1 MEPDQA
7 GGSLSPVSASV
18 AVPQVR
24 RRAPAA
30 CRVCRQRKVKCNV
43 TAVGIPCFNCVR
55 DGHSLPAPILE
66 TGLFSLY
73 IGAEGRNLQSS
84 HPVPSYN
91 WDVAGAPS
99 TTSSADFPPTIANS
113 KLPIPIPMTTPPD
126 TCPVTPFVP
135 QNSKQNDVDGE
146 TATFQVDHSM
156 TTFQEEAVPERG
168 PDDYAIES
176 LASSIM
182 EDTVEATSETFYV
195 GDQQGIGYILD
206 IVGESS
212 VVPQHYGLPYMVAT
226 HDLTSQDVA
235 YLRSKGV
242 FSVPSEPVCQA
253 LLKAYFYH
261 IHPILPVVD
270 AIEVLTSFRNGGASA
285 INLLLLWS
293 MFSVAANHV
302 DKVIVRQAGYQ
313 SHKEMKKSMFVR
325 AKCLYDNGCE
335 ENRIT
340 IIQSVSLLA
349 FWYSDLGERTESWHW
364 MGIAISLS
372 QTLGLN
378 RDPDRGQYNKR
389 LSDRQR
395 QLWRVFGCFF
405 RDRWL
410 SLGMGRPMRIHNRDC
425 NTPMPSSED
434 LTNDLSELSAQT
446 RSMYIPA
453 DFGQLAKCWII
464 LLHLSQ
470 VLGTILSENY
480 NATGSLPSRVWV
492 EATEQELM
500 RYIAQAGG
508 RPEDSSPSLTFYSY
522 HLRLHFNA
530 ATIAL
535 WRPYTNRTTSGVPP
549 DQEAAWFALVH
560 QKIRAAAG
568 NTNTTLDKVI
578 SNQLIGYIGP
588 MTVPLLVPAMN
599 SHLLESKSSDP
610 LIRQSSLNKLDLFMI
625 VLRKIQDVYSSA
637 TFIRGLFLQAIEK
650 LNSPRYTGANTP
662 QIFSPPQN
670 STGDSASQTTLQ
682 GRMDHIPIDTFWQLE
697 DHFSEFW
704 DPLPTSS
711 NDETSTHVR
720 VCCSIMTM
728 NRPAGSTSLTFSGR
742 IFAFSITGLTA
753 RPQPAAVPIQLA
765 IL

>member
-1 MEPDQA
+1 MEPDEIGA
-7 GGSLSPVSASV
+7 SLSPVSSSI

-24 RRAPAA
+24 RRAPTA

-43 TAVGIPCFNCVR
+43 ATVGIPCFNCVR
-55 DGHSLPAPILE
+55 DGHSCEVSGRKKRAHPESQYNGTVPGSNWGV
-66 TGLFSLY
+66 TG
-73 IGAEGRNLQSS
+73 AT
-84 HPVPSYN
+84 
-91 WDVAGAPS
+91 S
-99 TTSSADFPPTIANS
+99 TSSSADFPPPVAHS
-113 KLPIPIPMTTPPD
+113 EPPISASMATPPT

-135 QNSKQNDVDGE
+135 QSGMRDDVDYE
-146 TATFQVDHSM
+146 TATIEVDPSM
-156 TTFQEEAVPERG
+156 TMFLDGTTRERG

-182 EDTVEATSETFYV
+182 EDTVEATTETFYV

-206 IVGESS
+206 IVGDSS

-226 HDLTSQDVA
+226 HDLTPQDVA

-270 AIEVLTSFRNGGASA
+270 AAEVLTSFRNGGASA
-285 INLLLLWS
+285 VNLLLLWS

-302 DKVIVRQAGYQ
+302 DKTVVRQAGYQ
-313 SHKEMKKSMFVR
+313 SHKEMKKSMFAR

-335 ENRIT
+335 ENRIS

-395 QLWRVFGCFF
+395 QLWRRIWWSCFF

-410 SLGMGRPMRIHNRDC
+410 SLGMGRPMRINTRDC
-425 NTPMPSSED
+425 NTPMPTSED
-434 LTNDLSELSAQT
+434 LTNDFSELPAHIRT
-446 RSMYIPA
+446 MYMPP
-453 DFGQLAKCWII
+453 DFGQLAEYWVV
-464 LLHLSQ
+464 LLNLSKI
-470 VLGTILSENY
+470 LGTILSENY
-480 NATGSLPSRVWV
+480 NATGLLPSRIWV
-492 EATEQELM
+492 EAAEQELI
-500 RYIAQAGG
+500 RCIAQARE
-508 RPEDSSPSLTFYSY
+508 RPQGSSPSLSFYSH

-535 WRPYTNRTTSGVPP
+535 WRPYTNKAAAGVPS
-549 DQEAAWFALVH
+549 DQESAWFALVH
-560 QKIRAAAG
+560 QKIRTAAG
-568 NTNTTLDKVI
+568 NTNTMLDKVI
-578 SNQLIGYIGP
+578 SDKLIGYIGP
-588 MTVPLLVPAMN
+588 MTVPILVPAMN
-599 SHLLESKSSDP
+599 SHLFESKSPDP

-625 VLRKIQDVYSSA
+625 VLRKIQDIYSSA

-650 LNSPRYTGANTP
+650 LNSPRYTAPNTP
-662 QIFSPPQN
+662 KRISPPLN
-670 STGDSASQTTLQ
+670 SSADPANQTTLQ
-682 GRMDHIPIDTFWQLE
+682 GRIDHIPMDTFWQIE

-711 NDETSTHVR
+711 NDETV
-720 VCCSIMTM
+720 
-728 NRPAGSTSLTFSGR
+728 GSSSL
-742 IFAFSITGLTA
+742 
-753 RPQPAAVPIQLA
+753 
-765 IL
+765 

>member
-1 MEPDQA
+1 MEADLTR
-7 GGSLSPVSASV
+7 GSLSPASASA

-24 RRAPAA
+24 RRAPTA

-43 TAVGIPCFNCVR
+43 AAVGIPCFNCVR
-55 DGHSLPAPILE
+55 DGHSCE
-66 TGLFSLY
+66 VS
-73 IGAEGRNLQSS
+73 GRKKRA
-84 HPVPSYN
+84 HPDFQYN
-91 WDVAGAPS
+91 DMVSNGVAKRSWGVTTATS
-99 TTSSADFPPTIANS
+99 TCSSSADVP
-113 KLPIPIPMTTPPD
+113 LPIARSEPSRPAQMTTPPA
-126 TCPVTPFVP
+126 TCTITPYVP
-135 QNSKQNDVDGE
+135 RSEVRDDVDCDV
-146 TATFQVDHSM
+146 AIDVDPSITMFLDGSM
-156 TTFQEEAVPERG
+156 RERG

-182 EDTVEATSETFYV
+182 EDTVEATTETYYV
-195 GDQQGIGYILD
+195 GDQSGIGYILD
-206 IVGESS
+206 ILGESS
-212 VVPQHYGLPYMVAT
+212 VVAQHYALPYMVAT

-242 FSVPSEPVCQA
+242 FSVPNESVCQA
-253 LLKAYFYH
+253 LLKAYFIH

-270 AIEVLTSFRNGGASA
+270 AAAVLTSFRNGGASA
-285 INLLLLWS
+285 VNLLLLWS

-302 DKVIVRQAGYQ
+302 DKAVVRQAGYQ

-335 ENRIT
+335 SNRII

-395 QLWRVFGCFF
+395 QLWRRIWWSCFF

-410 SLGMGRPMRIHNRDC
+410 SLGMGRPMRINTRDC

-434 LTNDLSELSAQT
+434 LMNDFSELPPQV
-446 RSMYIPA
+446 RNMYEPP
-453 DFGQLAKCWII
+453 DFRQLAEHWVV
-464 LLHLSQ
+464 LLHLSK

-480 NATGSLPSRVWV
+480 SATSPLPSRTWV
-492 EATEQELM
+492 EATEQDLM
-500 RYIAQAGG
+500 RCIAQAGE
-508 RPEDSSPSLTFYSY
+508 RPEDASPSLSFYSY

-535 WRPYTNRTTSGVPP
+535 WRPYTNRAPAGVPS
-549 DQEAAWFALVH
+549 DQEGAWFALVH
-560 QKIRAAAG
+560 QKIRTAAG
-568 NTNTTLDKVI
+568 NTNTMLDKVI
-578 SNQLIGYIGP
+578 NDQLIGYIGP
-588 MTVPLLVPAMN
+588 MTVPVLVPAMH
-599 SHLLESKSSDP
+599 SHLLESKSTDP

-650 LNSPRYTGANTP
+650 LNSPRYTGGNNTP
-662 QIFSPPQN
+662 QQFSPPRN
-670 STGDSASQTTLQ
+670 STADSDGQNTLQ
-682 GRMDHIPIDTFWQLE
+682 GRTDHIAMDDFWQIE
-697 DHFSEFW
+697 DHISEFW
-704 DPLPTSS
+704 DPLPSSS
-711 NDETSTHVR
+711 NDGTEGNAS
-720 VCCSIMTM
+720 
-728 NRPAGSTSLTFSGR
+728 
-742 IFAFSITGLTA
+742 
-753 RPQPAAVPIQLA
+753 
-765 IL
+765 

>member
-1 MEPDQA
+1 MEPEHR
-7 GGSLSPVSASV
+7 GGSLSPVSASI

-55 DGHSLPAPILE
+55 DGHSCE
-66 TGLFSLY
+66 VS
-73 IGAEGRNLQSS
+73 GRKKRA
-84 HPVPSYN
+84 HPDSQYN
-91 WDVAGAPS
+91 GVAPS
-99 TTSSADFPPTIANS
+99 HNWGMTGTASTSSSADFPPPIAHS
-113 KLPIPIPMTTPPD
+113 EPPFSASMTTPPA
-126 TCPVTPFVP
+126 TCPVTPFAL
-135 QNSKQNDVDGE
+135 QNSMRDDVDCE
-146 TATFQVDHSM
+146 TAAIEVDPS
-156 TTFQEEAVPERG
+156 TTMCLDAPAHERG

-182 EDTVEATSETFYV
+182 EDTVEATTETFYV

-206 IVGESS
+206 IVGESG

-226 HDLTSQDVA
+226 HDLTPQDVA

-253 LLKAYFYH
+253 LFKAYFCH

-270 AIEVLTSFRNGGASA
+270 AAEVLTSFRTGGASA
-285 INLLLLWS
+285 VNLLLLWS

-302 DKVIVRQAGYQ
+302 DKAVVRQAGYQ

-335 ENRIT
+335 ENRII

-372 QTLGLN
+372 QTIGLN

-395 QLWRVFGCFF
+395 QLWRRIWWSCFF

-410 SLGMGRPMRIHNRDC
+410 SLGMGRPMRINSRDC
-425 NTPMPSSED
+425 NTPLPSSED
-434 LTNDLSELSAQT
+434 LTNDFSDLSSQI
-446 RSMYIPA
+446 RSMHMPP
-453 DFGQLAKCWII
+453 DFGQLAEYWVV
-464 LLHLSQ
+464 LLQLSK

-480 NATGSLPSRVWV
+480 NATGLLPSRVWV
-492 EATEQELM
+492 ETAEQELIRCM
-500 RYIAQAGG
+500 GQA
-508 RPEDSSPSLTFYSY
+508 RVPPEDSSPSLLFYSY

-535 WRPYTNRTTSGVPP
+535 WRPYTNRAAVGVTA
-549 DQEAAWFALVH
+549 DQESAWYALVN
-560 QKIRAAAG
+560 QKIRTAAG
-568 NTNTTLDKVI
+568 NTNTMLDKVI
-578 SNQLIGYIGP
+578 SGQLIGYIGP

-599 SHLLESKSSDP
+599 SHLFESKSSDP
-610 LIRQSSLNKLDLFMI
+610 LIRQSSLHKLDLFMI

-650 LNSPRYTGANTP
+650 LNSPRHTGPNTP
-662 QIFSPPQN
+662 QRFSPLHYP
-670 STGDSASQTTLQ
+670 STGPASHTALQ
-682 GRMDHIPIDTFWQLE
+682 GRIDNFPIDTFWQIE
-697 DHFSEFW
+697 DQCSEFW

-711 NDETSTHVR
+711 NDETVDGD
-720 VCCSIMTM
+720 
-728 NRPAGSTSLTFSGR
+728 GS
-742 IFAFSITGLTA
+742 
-753 RPQPAAVPIQLA
+753 Q
-765 IL
+765 

>member
-1 MEPDQA
+1 MEPDHA

-55 DGHSLPAPILE
+55 DGHSCE
-66 TGLFSLY
+66 VN
-73 IGAEGRNLQSS
+73 GRKKRT
-84 HPVPSYN
+84 HPVPSCN
-91 WDVAGAPS
+91 WGVTSAPS
-99 TTSSADFPPTIANS
+99 TSSSADLPSTIANS
-113 KLPIPIPMTTPPD
+113 KLPIPGPMTTPPD
-126 TCPVTPFVP
+126 TCPVTPFVH
-135 QNSKQNDVDGE
+135 QNGMQNDEEGE
-146 TATFQVDHSM
+146 NATFQVDPNI
-156 TTFQEEAVPERG
+156 TTFQEETAPERG

-206 IVGESS
+206 IVGESN
-212 VVPQHYGLPYMVAT
+212 VIPQHYGLPYMVAT
-226 HDLTSQDVA
+226 HDLTPQDVA
-235 YLRSKGV
+235 YLRAKGV

-253 LLKAYFYH
+253 LFRAYFYH

-270 AIEVLTSFRNGGASA
+270 AVDVLTSFRNGGASA

-335 ENRIT
+335 ENRIS
-340 IIQSVSLLA
+340 IIQSVCLLA

-395 QLWRVFGCFF
+395 QLWRRIWWSCFF

-410 SLGMGRPMRIHNRDC
+410 SLGMGRPMRIHARDC
-425 NTPMPSSED
+425 NTPIPSSED
-434 LTNDLSELSAQT
+434 LINDLSELSAQT

-453 DFGQLAKCWII
+453 DFDQLAECWVI

-492 EATEQELM
+492 EATEQDLM
-500 RYIAQAGG
+500 RCISQAGG

-535 WRPYTNRTTSGVPP
+535 WRPYTNRAPPGVPP
-549 DQEAAWFALVH
+549 DQEAVWFALVH

-568 NTNTTLDKVI
+568 NTNTMLDKVI

-662 QIFSPPQN
+662 QIFSPPQH
-670 STGDSASQTTLQ
+670 SIGDSASQTTLQ
-682 GRMDHIPIDTFWQLE
+682 GRIDHIPIDTLWQIE

-711 NDETSTHVR
+711 NDETDGNDAHDNDTR
-720 VCCSIMTM
+720 
-728 NRPAGSTSLTFSGR
+728 NF
-742 IFAFSITGLTA
+742 
-753 RPQPAAVPIQLA
+753 
-765 IL
+765 